1 MNASDKSD
9 STPRTDAANTEHQL
23 LHAMPL
29 GVCIFGNDYVVRFW
43 NRCLESWT
51 KLPASQVEG
60 RDLREV
66 FPHLAQPKYT
76 SRFETLFHRGP
87 PVIFSVQLHGSII
100 PSTLPGGGGPR
111 LQHSVAR
118 SIQWADSSEY
128 VILLTMQDATEVHN
142 RIRDYAQMRDQA
154 LQELEERKRAEAALR
169 DSQERLA
176 SISNTAFDAIVM
188 VSEAGSIEFW
198 NPSAERIF
206 GLMSSE
212 ALGNDLTELIVPEK
226 NREMVRNIM
235 RLTCPLN
242 EADTCHG
249 LQEFT
254 GKRKNGEE
262 FPVECYVAS
271 FGQGEKKH
279 TVATLRDISQRK
291 KTEARLQELATI
303 DSLTGL
309 SNRRHFL
316 SQAHAEFE
324 RARRYNVPLA
334 ILMVDVDYFKN
345 VNDTY
350 GHEIGDRVLMVL
362 AETFHKCLRTIDI
375 VGRLGGEEF
384 AVVLPEASKE
394 GALQA
399 AERIRSAVEASHV
412 ETETAACSIT
422 VSIGVV
428 TLEPEVPDGNAL
440 IRNADAAL
448 YEAKRLGRN
457 RVVLYRAEAD

>member
-1 MNASDKSD
+1 MNVSDKSADLPGKGMPD
-9 STPRTDAANTEHQL
+9 SEWQM

-51 KLPASQVEG
+51 KFPANEMEG
-60 RDLREV
+60 RDLREA

-76 SRFETLFHRGP
+76 SRFETLFRCGP
-87 PVIFSVQLHGSII
+87 PVIFSAQLHGSII

-118 SIQWADSSEY
+118 SFQSSATNECQ
-128 VILLTMQDATEVHN
+128 VLLTIQDATEDHK

-154 LQELEERKRAEAALR
+154 LHELEERKRAEAALR

-188 VSEAGSIEFW
+188 VTEAGIVEFW

-206 GLMSSE
+206 GFSRAE
-212 ALGNDLTELIVPEK
+212 AIGRDFEQLIVPEV
-226 NREMVRNIM
+226 NREIVRRIM
-235 RLTCPLN
+235 HLPCPPGEN
-242 EADTCHG
+242 SPCEG
-249 LQEFT
+249 LQEFMV
-254 GKRKNGEE
+254 KRKNGEE
-262 FPVECYVAS
+262 FPVECFVAS
-271 FGQGEKKH
+271 FGQGGERR
-279 TVATLRDISQRK
+279 TVGTLRDISERK
-291 KTEARLQELATI
+291 AKDARLLELATT

-316 SQAHAEFE
+316 GLVSGEFA
-324 RARRYNVPLA
+324 RARRYGVHLA
-334 ILMVDVDYFKN
+334 FLMIDVDHFKR

-350 GHEIGDRVLMVL
+350 GHETGDRVLCHL
-362 AETFHKCLRTIDI
+362 ADTLRQCLRTMDI
-375 VGRLGGEEF
+375 AGRLGGEEF
-384 AVVLPEASKE
+384 AVLLPETSRE
-394 GALQA
+394 GAIYA
-399 AERIRSAVEASHV
+399 AERIRAAVEQTHV
-412 ETETAACSIT
+412 ATESALCGIT

-428 TLEPEVPDGNAL
+428 TLESEMSDFNVL

-448 YEAKRLGRN
+448 FEAKRLGRN
-457 RVVLYRAEAD
+457 RVVLHHAGGR